1 MAVENGGAG
10 TVSRRPTMGAHNLAD
25 HTRSQREAQE
35 CTATLMSSPISSRRP
50 HGASDFA
57 SSGMAT
63 SWRESLAGKVDFCSR
78 LDPWVEPIVRR
89 EAVTIYED
97 S

>member
-35 CTATLMSSPISSRRP
+35 CTAT
-50 HGASDFA
+50 
-57 SSGMAT
+57 
-63 SWRESLAGKVDFCSR
+63 
-78 LDPWVEPIVRR
+78 
-89 EAVTIYED
+89 
-97 S
+97 